1 MFLLSL
7 LWFERSEPVLD
18 LCISFLFYYPERGRG
33 GCGVLCLAPCA
44 YPAPVLF
51 VVAGLGVVCY
61 LLSSVWFQ
69 ALLEDVYARRALCHV
84 TARSPRFGVFYGRG
98 H

>member
-18 LCISFLFYYPERGRG
+18 LCISFLFYYPERGSG
-33 GCGVLCLAPCA
+33 GRGVLCLAPSA
-44 YPAPVLF
+44 YSASVLF

-61 LLSSVWFQ
+61 LLSSVWLQ
-69 ALLEDVYARRALCHV
+69 TLLVDVYARRTLWHV
-84 TARSPRFGVFYGRG
+84 TARSPRFGGCRR
-98 H
+98 